1 MEENQKIETNPQ
13 ISSNNKIN
21 EELISRFKKERN
33 EWTDKVK
40 DLSER
45 MRDIYKVADLQ
56 TDVYSYRQIAVEY
69 SHTLMT
75 HLTKVNQVFRA
86 RKIER
91 WEHYT
96 RNYDLRMEKDP
107 KELHIFV
114 DIADINERKELLQ
127 NHLEFMRETVKTIDT
142 ISFGIKHRIQLE
154 EYRRG

>member
-1 MEENQKIETNPQ
+1 MENQINETHQPT
-13 ISSNNKIN
+13 SSNNDIN
-21 EELISRFKKERN
+21 QQLIERFKNERK
-33 EWTDKVK
+33 EWTDRIK
-40 DLSER
+40 DMSER
-45 MRDIYKVADLQ
+45 LRDIYKVADLQ
-56 TDVYSYRQIAVEY
+56 VDIYSYRQVAVEY
-69 SHTLMT
+69 CHTLQT
-75 HLTKVNQVFRA
+75 HLTKVIHTFRA

-96 RNYDLRMEKDP
+96 RNYDLRMDKDP

-127 NHLEFMRETVKTIDT
+127 NHLEFFRETIKTIDT

>member
-1 MEENQKIETNPQ
+1 MEENQKIETNHQ
-13 ISSNNKIN
+13 TSSNNKIN
-21 EELISRFKKERN
+21 EELISRFKTERN
-33 EWTDKVK
+33 EWTDRVK

>member
-1 MEENQKIETNPQ
+1 MENQINETPQ
-13 ISSNNKIN
+13 QTSSNNDIN
-21 EELISRFKKERN
+21 QQLIERFKNERK
-33 EWTDKVK
+33 EWTDRIK
-40 DLSER
+40 DMSER
-45 MRDIYKVADLQ
+45 LRDIYKVADLQ
-56 TDVYSYRQIAVEY
+56 VDIYSYRQVAVEY
-69 SHTLMT
+69 CHTLQT
-75 HLTKVNQVFRA
+75 HLTKVIHTFRA

-96 RNYDLRMEKDP
+96 RNYDLRMDKDP

-127 NHLEFMRETVKTIDT
+127 NHLEFFRETIKTIDT